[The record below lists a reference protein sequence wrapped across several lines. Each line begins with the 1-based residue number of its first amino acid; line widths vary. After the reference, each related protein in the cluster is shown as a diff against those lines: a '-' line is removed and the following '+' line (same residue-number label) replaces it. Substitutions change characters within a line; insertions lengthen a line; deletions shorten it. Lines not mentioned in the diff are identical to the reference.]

1 VVFKKKRFAVTFA
14 IIMLMILSVS
24 QVSANTES
32 KNYYNKDLKLY
43 FTDISGVRHS
53 AYFDLKYTIFFTPQY
68 PTPEYPTMYLFSGS
82 IITQAGITVTL
93 NRVDS
98 YDYYTV
104 ADIISELKLTE
115 DFLLTINSTVY
126 DVPIPDT
133 TSNIYGDSAGNN
145 VDPDKLLWGI
155 YPSYAGGSF
164 YVFGAGSNVFW
175 TNTSSGTTEI
185 LYEVF
190 YR

>member
-1 VVFKKKRFAVTFA
+1 
-14 IIMLMILSVS
+14 MLMTLSVS
-24 QVSANTES
+24 QAYANTES
-32 KNYYNKDLKLY
+32 KNYYNKDLKHY
-43 FTDISGVRHS
+43 YTDISGVRRI

-98 YDYYTV
+98 YDDYTV
-104 ADIISELKLTE
+104 AEIISQLRLTN

-126 DVPIPDT
+126 NVPIPDT
-133 TSNIYGDSAGNN
+133 ISNIYGDSAGNS

-155 YPSYAGGSF
+155 SPSYAGGSF
-164 YVFGAGSNVFW
+164 YVYGAGSNVFW
-175 TNTSSGTTEI
+175 DNTNSGTTQI